1 MRELKINKQ
10 VKRPDTPLAATPAPL
25 TDKEADS
32 MFKKAGSI
40 KKPKSSIK

>member
-1 MRELKINKQ
+1 MEQPNKDKKI
-10 VKRPDTPLAATPAPL
+10 KRPDTPLAATPAPL